1 MQMELTD
8 DEVKL
13 LNDVLTTRL
22 GDYSMQIADADDSHF
37 QAQLRRE
44 RDLLDGIVKRLA
56 SG

>member
-1 MQMELTD
+1 MQMELTA

-22 GDYSMQIADADDSHF
+22 GDYSMQIADADDSQF

-44 RDLLDGIVKRLA
+44 RDLLQGIVQRLA
-56 SG
+56 SN